1 MKGKKQYHSTS
12 IASVNS
18 SSGIASA
25 LKRYQSQE
33 LEIFT
38 NIDRKDIFAKVLKFM
53 KLITSDKMER

>member
-12 IASVNS
+12 ITSVGGS
-18 SSGIASA
+18 SCIVNA

-38 NIDRKDIFAKVLKFM
+38 NIDKKDIFAKVLKF
-53 KLITSDKMER
+53 LNVIIS